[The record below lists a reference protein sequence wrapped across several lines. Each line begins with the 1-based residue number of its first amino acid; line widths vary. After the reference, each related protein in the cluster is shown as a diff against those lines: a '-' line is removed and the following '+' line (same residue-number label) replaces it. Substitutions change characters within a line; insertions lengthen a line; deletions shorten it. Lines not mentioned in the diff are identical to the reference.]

1 MRYLLFI
8 PLILATIASAHD
20 GPPCGPKGH
29 YGYAKH
35 HKAHH
40 CKAERP
46 KPYAHHKGALHKKR
60 HKKARIAGR
69 HAPARVAIIGG
80 SVERGGH
87 RYRLAPTSF
96 AVAPGWARKVCFGGH
111 CFWVAN
117 HKGRLYVNI
126 RPNPRYAHQG
136 SYRVDRFGFHRNRH
150 TRSVPLR
157 AAHGAGSTTSFS
169 ITAPRFALPFASGRA
184 SGALLPQNLSRLTTI
199 SQKLRIVRK
208 KER

>member
-1 MRYLLFI
+1 VRIILPKKEELMRYLLFI
-8 PLILATIASAHD
+8 PLILAALVPAQDT
-20 GPPCGPKGH
+20 PPYGSKGH

-69 HAPARVAIIGG
+69 
-80 SVERGGH
+80 
-87 RYRLAPTSF
+87 YAPTSF

-126 RPNPRYAHQG
+126 RPNPRYAHHG
-136 SYRVDRFGFHRNRH
+136 SYRLGRGGFTTTPFTN
-150 TRSVPLR
+150 TLSLR
-157 AAHGAGSTTSFS
+157 GPRGRLHDLFFHNGAAFR
-169 ITAPRFALPFASGRA
+169 IT
-184 SGALLPQNLSRLTTI
+184 
-199 SQKLRIVRK
+199 LRIG
-208 KER
+208 